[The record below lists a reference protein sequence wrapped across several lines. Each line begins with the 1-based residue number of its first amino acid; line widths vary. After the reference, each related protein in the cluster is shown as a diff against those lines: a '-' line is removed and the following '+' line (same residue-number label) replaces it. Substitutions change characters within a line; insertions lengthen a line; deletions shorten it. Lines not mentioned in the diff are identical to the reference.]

1 MSHPADDR
9 PPTGPIASSH
19 PPKLTRRELLK
30 AGTLGS
36 VGLAAATGALA
47 LPAWRR
53 LGAQDPAGALH
64 DSAGHAP
71 AGATGH
77 VSHDQMNTVGDLAAD
92 SYNPTR
98 FLTDFDSGRISVL
111 PGGQIL
117 REYDM
122 VAEDRNIEVAPGVF
136 FAAWAYN
143 G

>member
-1 MSHPADDR
+1 M
-9 PPTGPIASSH
+9 PPTDDPHPSDRASAPVTPASQRTL
-19 PPKLTRRELLK
+19 LTRRELLK

-36 VGLAAATGALA
+36 VGLAPATGALA

-122 VAEDRNIEVAPGVF
+122 VAEDRNIEVAPGV
-136 FAAWAYN
+136 
-143 G
+143 